1 MRGSLLVRWSTPLD
15 FNGTGNAIFALHF
28 SRRSSR
34 NVAFH
39 KTFCSSSR
47 FDVKS
52 LKKKKHPMFFL
63 FFFRISA
70 NILSET
76 IVLFFRFWMLIV
88 LELILLNIIVQS
100 SMSGF
105 VKNSF
110 LHVFFLQKI
119 FLLLF
124 IAFDIYY
131 CTSGICRF
139 VIVFF
144 YST

>member
-47 FDVKS
+47 FDVES
-52 LKKKKHPMFFL
+52 LKKKTFYVFFL

-70 NILSET
+70 NIISE
-76 IVLFFRFWMLIV
+76 IVLFFRFLMLIV

-100 SMSGF
+100 TMNGF
-105 VKNSF
+105 VKNLF
-110 LHVFFLQKI
+110 CMCFFLQKI